1 MRPSCAI
8 LLFLIS
14 ISPTKL
20 VLAQQQDLVPVGVEA
35 LGQNASSRTDFTL
48 NHSMLVLASKL
59 EKGDNEDLRRVIAGV
74 NAISVHS
81 YQFSK
86 STTYDSDALNLVMQ
100 QFRAAGWMRL
110 VDKQPK
116 NGIPGETDLWI
127 RFENTSISKIAVLL
141 AKQNQLNFIAVSG
154 SISPLDLVHLSG
166 HFGIPLIGGGVKI
179 PQASNK

>member
-1 MRPSCAI
+1 MRMSYAV
-8 LLFLIS
+8 LAFLIT
-14 ISPTKL
+14 ISASKL
-20 VLAQQQDLVPVGVEA
+20 VLAEQPDLVPGAVEA

-74 NAISVHS
+74 DGISVHS

-86 STTYDSDALNLVMQ
+86 PATYDSDALKVVLQ
-100 QFRAAGWMRL
+100 QFRAAGWTRL

-116 NGIPGETDLWI
+116 SGIPGETDLWI
-127 RFENTSISKIAVLL
+127 RFENTAISKIAILL
-141 AKQNQLNFIAVSG
+141 AKQNQLSFIAVSG

-166 HFGIPLIGGGVKI
+166 HFGIPLIQGGVTI
-179 PQASNK
+179 PQPSK

>member
-1 MRPSCAI
+1 MRLCYAV
-8 LLFLIS
+8 LLFLIT
-14 ISPTKL
+14 ISATKL
-20 VLAQQQDLVPVGVEA
+20 VLAQEQDLVPVGVEA

-59 EKGDNEDLRRVIAGV
+59 EKSDNEDLRRVIAGV
-74 NAISVHS
+74 NGVSVHS

-86 STTYDSDALNLVMQ
+86 SATYDSDALKLVLQ
-100 QFRAAGWMRL
+100 QFRAAGWTRL

-116 NGIPGETDLWI
+116 NGMPGETDLWI
-127 RFENTSISKIAVLL
+127 RFENTAISKIAVLL

-166 HFGIPLIGGGVKI
+166 HFGIPLIEGGVRI
-179 PQASNK
+179 PEPSHK